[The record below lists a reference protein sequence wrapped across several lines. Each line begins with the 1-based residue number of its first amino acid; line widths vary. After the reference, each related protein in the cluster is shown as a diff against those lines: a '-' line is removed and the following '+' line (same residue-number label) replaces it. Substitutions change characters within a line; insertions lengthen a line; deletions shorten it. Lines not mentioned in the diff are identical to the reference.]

1 MESHFFFIQLKNTL
15 ENSGNSV
22 NFVYSPLLFF
32 THFGSRVFHLP
43 LRTIDKML
51 HILSRKDKVKN
62 RSRKVTSQKTS
73 LSSFFPLRLSHQSV
87 FPKTDPSSFPLLY
100 TTVDYITL
108 SIILLFTC
116 LLVLPNLPLCAFGH
130 VGCNCI

>member
-62 RSRKVTSQKTS
+62 RSRKVTTENEPFE
-73 LSSFFPLRLSHQSV
+73 LFFPPILPSV
-87 FPKTDPSSFPLLY
+87 SFPENW
-100 TTVDYITL
+100 
-108 SIILLFTC
+108 S
-116 LLVLPNLPLCAFGH
+116 LLVSPVIYNCGLHYTLDNTPIYMSSRLAKLAPLC
-130 VGCNCI
+130 VWTCRL